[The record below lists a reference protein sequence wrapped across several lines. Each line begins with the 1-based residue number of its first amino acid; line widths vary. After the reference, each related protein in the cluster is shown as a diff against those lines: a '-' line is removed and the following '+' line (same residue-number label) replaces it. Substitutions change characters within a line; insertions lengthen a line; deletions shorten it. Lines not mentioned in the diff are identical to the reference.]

1 MVFESDHADEIKFA
15 FGLWMMKLG
24 AGLYSFFMPDSCKVQ
39 SFAPHAFQ
47 AFAGQ
52 PKGDAFLTEK
62 NTPLEGARLQ
72 LRAAGLRAT
81 PARLA
86 VLGLL
91 DANPQPATHQE
102 LSEALSGTGVDKS
115 TVFRALN
122 DLANVG
128 LIRRLELGDHVWRYE
143 RMLAP
148 QEGIKDATHP
158 HLLCVDCGKI
168 TCLTRNDI
176 EINVSQSIGQV
187 SDILLKG
194 HCSNCTDG
202 K

>member
-1 MVFESDHADEIKFA
+1 VHR
-15 FGLWMMKLG
+15 
-24 AGLYSFFMPDSCKVQ
+24 
-39 SFAPHAFQ
+39 FAPSSFQ
-47 AFAGQ
+47 AFAGL
-52 PKGDAFLTEK
+52 PKGEAFLTEK
-62 NTPLEGARLQ
+62 NSSLEGARLQ

-86 VLGLL
+86 VLGML
-91 DANPQPATHQE
+91 DANSQPATHQE

-122 DLANVG
+122 DLTNVG

-143 RMLAP
+143 RMP
-148 QEGIKDATHP
+148 TSQEGVKEAAHP

-176 EINVSQSIGQV
+176 EINISQSIGQV

-194 HCSNCTDG
+194 HCPDCTDV